1 MSSTFQVVINHID
14 SFYPQRDNDIECEL
28 CFGAHSTDSCTVPV
42 DVLIPRR
49 EAIIRAQRI
58 FENAMHI
65 AQPIIDQYANIRNE
79 HNNRINRINNINSLY
94 DLEYILPNITIH
106 KQELKAD
113 TIECAICFED
123 VPKLEAC
130 KFQCNHNYCKSC
142 TIENIKHN
150 IRNRK
155 PHNCPSCRTEID
167 TIYEFK

>member
-1 MSSTFQVVINHID
+1 M
-14 SFYPQRDNDIECEL
+14 
-28 CFGAHSTDSCTVPV
+28 CFGAHSTDRCNIPAE
-42 DVLIPRR
+42 VLTLRM
-49 EAIIRAQRI
+49 EAVRRAQNI
-58 FENAMHI
+58 FQNAMRI
-65 AQPIIDQYANIRNE
+65 AEPIIDQYANVRNE
-79 HNNRINRINNINSLY
+79 HNNKINNINSLY
-94 DLEYILPNITIH
+94 DLEDILPNITIN
-106 KQELKAD
+106 KQELKSD

-123 VPKLEAC
+123 VPKLQAC